1 MFHNYRFVRS
11 FLVINIFFVLFQEGL
26 LSSLVHLNTISLA
39 RNNFNSFPLGGP
51 TQFTSVHSINM
62 ECNTIDKIPFSIFS
76 LAKYLSKL
84 NMRENALTS
93 LPLGEHLFIDRFEN
107 NLFVVD
113 IGSWTALVELNLATN
128 QLTVIPEDIK
138 NLQNLEVL
146 IMSNNQLKVSRG

>member
-1 MFHNYRFVRS
+1 MLFIHS
-11 FLVINIFFVLFQEGL
+11 IFCVLQEGL

-93 LPLGEHLFIDRFEN
+93 LPLGQSLYGSVSKGDF
-107 NLFVVD
+107 LVVD

-146 IMSNNQLKVSRG
+146 IMSNNQLKVSFRALDLKHDE

>member
-1 MFHNYRFVRS
+1 M
-11 FLVINIFFVLFQEGL
+11 
-26 LSSLVHLNTISLA
+26 SSLIHLNTISLA

-93 LPLGEHLFIDRFEN
+93 LPLGR
-107 NLFVVD
+107 
-113 IGSWTALVELNLATN
+113 
-128 QLTVIPEDIK
+128 
-138 NLQNLEVL
+138 
-146 IMSNNQLKVSRG
+146 